1 MADPA
6 SYESM
11 DIDAREDRYA
21 GALLGLAVGDA
32 LGLAVEGMS
41 RAQIER
47 RYGRIAHYRIVEDIG
62 YVSDDTEQTVLLL
75 SCLLDEGDDLER
87 TIRAFRRSLR
97 GWFLRGPLGAGRAT
111 LGACLRITVGIHNS
125 GRSSAGNGS
134 AMRAPALALRFPVD
148 AQRRSYFGR
157 AAARVTHVDPRA
169 TEGALYTAELTA
181 ECLQHGTSVD
191 RQRLVGR
198 AMGVVRDAR
207 LKNALQRASA
217 ASDDE
222 RRYRELPR
230 SGYVV
235 DTLAAATAEFL
246 RHGHDPSLAIS
257 EAVNNG
263 GDTDTIA
270 AIVGAWVG
278 ALHGAHALPEDWVEC
293 LEDGP
298 YGRAHLLA
306 LARAAVDRTH
316 SPPLNGF
323 SAWLRNLSLAPLL
336 VFHVVRRRLPVTAAS
351 DPTLPSSTEPLS
363 LDRVDTDELDPKVI
377 EEVTQIAREDLERD
391 R

>member
-1 MADPA
+1 
-6 SYESM
+6 M
-11 DIDAREDRYA
+11 DVEAQENRYA

-41 RAQIER
+41 RTQIER
-47 RYGRIAHYRIVEDIG
+47 RYGRVDAYRIVEDIG

-75 SCLLDEGDDLER
+75 NSLLDEGDDLER
-87 TIRAFRRSLR
+87 TLRAFRRALR

-111 LGACLRITVGIHNS
+111 LGACFRITVGMQNS
-125 GRSSAGNGS
+125 GRPSAGNGS
-134 AMRAPALALRFPVD
+134 SMRAPALALRFPVD
-148 AQRRSYFGR
+148 AQRRGYFGR
-157 AAARVTHVDPRA
+157 ALARVTHTDPRA

-181 ECLQHGTSVD
+181 ECLQHGVSVD

-246 RHGHDPSLAIS
+246 RHGYEPSLAIHH
-257 EAVNNG
+257 AVNNG
-263 GDTDTIA
+263 GDADTIA

-278 ALHGAHALPEDWVEC
+278 ALHGARALPEDWVES

-306 LARAAVDRTH
+306 LARAAVDRTP
-316 SPPLNGF
+316 SPPFSGF
-323 SAWLRNLSLAPLL
+323 SAWLRNLALAPLL
-336 VFHVVRRRLPVTAAS
+336 IMHGVKRRLPITAAAPKAALTS
-351 DPTLPSSTEPLS
+351 PPEEDPA
-363 LDRVDTDELDPKVI
+363 LDRMETTELDTSMI
-377 EEVTQIAREDLERD
+377 EEVTQVVRQDQNR
-391 R
+391 RR